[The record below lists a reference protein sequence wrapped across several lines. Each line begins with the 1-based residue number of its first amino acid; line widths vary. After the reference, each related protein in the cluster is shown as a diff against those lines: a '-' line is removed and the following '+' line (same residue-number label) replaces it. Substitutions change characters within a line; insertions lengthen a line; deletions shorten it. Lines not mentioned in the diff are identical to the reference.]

1 MWTSKTETP
10 KWRSTQ
16 ELLDFIDYI
25 QLTVWSKK
33 KKKKTPQVVANK
45 RWGLSLGLQMLGVHL
60 LYEPSAIKRGKSAA
74 ESNGK

>member
-1 MWTSKTETP
+1 MEKYTGTP
-10 KWRSTQ
+10 RLYT
-16 ELLDFIDYI
+16 LYP
-25 QLTVWSKK
+25 THCVVKK

-60 LYEPSAIKRGKSAA
+60 LYEPSAIKKGKSAA